1 MTPRKQPMVQ
11 INEPGSSPVPSPADH
26 VRMLVE
32 LLRPGGPE
40 LIRRWVSALLMAPTA
55 EREAIVNEVERS
67 LVELYAEPLF
77 DGDASSQ
84 ECDQTK
90 SSEPPVVHVVTPAVQ
105 REGYVEQIERSYSE
119 PADAK
124 RAKSKAKP
132 KSRGAKR
139 A

>member
-1 MTPRKQPMVQ
+1 M
-11 INEPGSSPVPSPADH
+11 PSPADH

-40 LIRRWVSALLMAPTA
+40 LIRRWVSALLLAPDT

-77 DGDASSQ
+77 DADASSQ
-84 ECDQTK
+84 E
-90 SSEPPVVHVVTPAVQ
+90 SEPSMVHIVSPAEQ
-105 REGYVEQIERSYSE
+105 RDEYVEQVERSYSAGDDSVRDQ
-119 PADAK
+119 P
-124 RAKSKAKP
+124 KAKP
-132 KSRGAKR
+132 KSRSAKR